1 MVNRWEMRV
10 DGSVVWTRTID
21 ADGVGQELVICDRA
35 ASGRF
40 LPGVSGNPAGRP
52 VVLAEVVEAARRHSL
67 DAVAV
72 LAEIMNDK
80 TVHPY
85 ARARAAIEIKLI
97 AFGGKGAPPSP
108 AAGDVR
114 TLSDAELAAVLD
126 GVA

>member
-1 MVNRWEMRV
+1 V
-10 DGSVVWTRTID
+10 DGVQVNDNEVSVVAEEVTNC
-21 ADGVGQELVICDRA
+21 ERA

-97 AFGGKGAPPSP
+97 AFSGKGPAPP
-108 AAGDVR
+108 ADGDVR
-114 TLSDAELAAVLD
+114 TLSDAELEAIVK
-126 GVA
+126 GTQ

>member
-1 MVNRWEMRV
+1 MESDAGWV
-10 DGSVVWTRTID
+10 RTIEV
-21 ADGVGQELVICDRA
+21 AEELRDGNRA
-35 ASGRF
+35 PSGRF

-67 DAVAV
+67 EAVAV

-97 AFGGKGAPPSP
+97 AFGGKGSP
-108 AAGDVR
+108 APVDGDVK
-114 TLSDAELAAVLD
+114 TLSDAEL
-126 GVA
+126 VAIIKRTA